1 MRDVAPPNPHGLGRT
16 GGYCGS
22 CSRRRHRRRGPVHQ
36 PPARQFPGVL
46 QPSQSATGLPTPWR
60 RRFRGRPRPTLRR
73 TPAASARWGQLR
85 PGGFRPSSQRRRL
98 LMAQDSSGDQRMM
111 VWIRSA
117 RGVSVCC
124 DQALVAAA
132 RASADP
138 ARTCGPPWASRV
150 SRERNARPLRAR
162 TRMSVAAFAEPVPG
176 G

>member
-1 MRDVAPPNPHGLGRT
+1 MAASVPRLPTVLGFAGRNIERWRGTGRRRMRDVAPPSPHGLGRT

-22 CSRRRHRRRGPVHQ
+22 CGSCGTVVVTAVEGLFTNPRRGSFQ
-36 PPARQFPGVL
+36 GM
-46 QPSQSATGLPTPWR
+46 QPSQSATGLPTSSR
-60 RRFRGRPRPTLRR
+60 RLPRTLSPT
-73 TPAASARWGQLR
+73 TPADAGGECRWGQLR

-124 DQALVAAA
+124 DQALVVAA

-138 ARTCGPPWASRV
+138 ARTCGPP
-150 SRERNARPLRAR
+150 
-162 TRMSVAAFAEPVPG
+162 
-176 G
+176 